1 MGSDDY
7 KAIGG
12 GALKL
17 KGAKIGKKKKKT
29 AKSDLEKNLSTGDEA
44 ALVKKD
50 DDGDDTSKRSRDKKK
65 SLVDDDHRSNEDGE
79 DKEEDEPVVLKTES
93 ERRYEEARK
102 KRLLQI
108 AQSSGS
114 RPELLKTHKE
124 RVEELNT
131 YLSRLSE
138 HHDMPKIGPG

>member
-7 KAIGG
+7 NAIGG

-17 KGAKIGKKKKKT
+17 KGAKVSKKKKKT
-29 AKSDLEKNLSTGDEA
+29 AKSDLEKKLSGVDEG
-44 ALVKKD
+44 ALIKRDNGHTPKD
-50 DDGDDTSKRSRDKKK
+50 RRGKQK
-65 SLVDDDHRSNEDGE
+65 SPVDEDRTREDGE
-79 DKEEDEPVVLKTES
+79 ERETDGPVVPKTES

-108 AQSSGS
+108 AQASGS

>member
-7 KAIGG
+7 KAMGG

-17 KGAKIGKKKKKT
+17 KGAKVSKKKKKA
-29 AKSDLEKNLSTGDEA
+29 AKSDLEKNLSTGHDA

-50 DDGDDTSKRSRDKKK
+50 SDDTSTRSRDKKK
-65 SLVDDDHRSNEDGE
+65 SREDDHRSNEDGE
-79 DKEEDEPVVLKTES
+79 DKEEDQPVVLKTES
-93 ERRYEEARK
+93 ERRYEETRK

-108 AQSSGS
+108 AQSSGA